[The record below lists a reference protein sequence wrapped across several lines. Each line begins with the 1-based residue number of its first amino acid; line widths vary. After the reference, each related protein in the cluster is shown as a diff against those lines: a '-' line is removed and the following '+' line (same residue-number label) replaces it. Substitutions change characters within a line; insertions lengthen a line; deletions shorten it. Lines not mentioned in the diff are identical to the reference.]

1 MSTTANRVAKN
12 TGYLYMK
19 MGITMFIS
27 LWVTRIILGTLGA
40 SDFGVFS
47 IVGGVIGMLGFL
59 NASMANA
66 TQRYMSYYI
75 GDENINKCKRIFNAS
90 IVLHLIISIAIAILL
105 ILAGYFFF
113 NSILNIPEGREGAA
127 KIVYVCLIIST
138 AFTMMTVPYDAVLNA
153 HENMKYYAIV
163 GIIESLLKLAVA
175 YAIVYTYHDKLV
187 VYGILMACIPL
198 ITMTIMRVYCHRHY
212 EECVTAPARYW
223 DKSLT
228 KEMGAFAGW
237 RLLNSFSSV
246 FTQYGLGLV
255 LNHFYGTILNAAQ
268 GVANQLSGQLMA
280 FCNTM
285 LKALN
290 PVITKSEGKGDRD
303 NMIRATLYGSKFSY
317 ILLAVFAIPAILEMT
332 YILGVW
338 LSVIPA
344 WAVLFCQLQLVRSVI
359 EQLTI
364 TMTTA
369 IMAQGQIKNFS
380 IIRSVLDILPFAL
393 TVLFFYLDLPPYTMY
408 LAWIGSGS
416 ILGGITLLYYSHKL
430 CAVSYRDFS
439 RIVLLPCLLMTAVM
453 LAVGI
458 VSTIFMEPSLVRFI
472 LTSLS
477 TTVGMVIV
485 LLIIRTDFEKQL
497 ILNILTK
504 LNFKSKIKKS

>member
-1 MSTTANRVAKN
+1 MSSTANRVAKN
-12 TGYLYMK
+12 TGYLYVK

-27 LWVTRIILGTLGA
+27 LWITRIILASLGA
-40 SDFGVFS
+40 SDFGIFN
-47 IVGGVIGMLGFL
+47 IVGGSIAMLGFL

-66 TQRYMSYYI
+66 TQRFMSFYLGGTDI
-75 GDENINKCKRIFNAS
+75 EKSQKIFNGS
-90 IVLHLIISIAIAILL
+90 IVLHFLIALVIVLFLVIA
-105 ILAGYFFF
+105 GRFFF
-113 NSILNIPEGREGAA
+113 DGILNIPDERLWAA
-127 KIVYVCLIIST
+127 KVVYASLIIST
-138 AFTMMTVPYDAVLNA
+138 AFTMVSVPYDAMLNA
-153 HENMKYYAIV
+153 HENMKYYAVV
-163 GIIESLLKLAVA
+163 GVIESILKLLIAFA
-175 YAIVYTYHDKLV
+175 IQYTSQDKLIVYGV
-187 VYGILMACIPL
+187 LMACVSV
-198 ITMTIMRVYCHRHY
+198 ITMSIMRVYCHRHY
-212 EECVTAPARYW
+212 EECVFSPKRYW
-223 DKSLT
+223 DKALAR
-228 KEMGAFAGW
+228 EMTVFAGW
-237 RLLNSFSSV
+237 RLLTSISSV
-246 FTQYGLGLV
+246 FTQYGLGIV

-408 LAWIGSGS
+408 LAWIVSGS

-458 VSTIFMEPSLVRFI
+458 VSTTFMEPSLVRFI

-504 LNFKSKIKKS
+504 LNFKRKIQKS